1 MRRLSLAAFSALL
14 LLAAAPAGAQGTS
27 PGGAVVGGKA
37 AEQPTTSEKPA
48 RRSRSARTN
57 REPTAGQMAARE
69 RQRKCGAEW
78 KDAKAGGKTGGLK
91 WPQFY
96 SRCNARLKGN
106 SA

>member
-1 MRRLSLAAFSALL
+1 MRPISLAAVAAILAL
-14 LLAAAPAGAQGTS
+14 AGAAPALAQGS
-27 PGGAVVGGKA
+27 PGGSVVSGKA
-37 AEQPTTSEKPA
+37 AEAPRTKRA
-48 RRSRSARTN
+48 ARTK

-78 KDAKAGGKTGGLK
+78 KELKASNGTGGQK
-91 WPQFY
+91 WPQFW